1 MLLIQRIAHTSSIEH
16 TAFAV
21 ELAEANY
28 RFIGHNGKL
37 LPSLD
42 KVVAAQMKLLGVSTS
57 PNGAGGVIVRQGL
70 RISPIVIDIIIIT
83 RKLSSSIIN
92 TYIHTPLISLFT
104 LYYTLQQPQTPHDIL
119 TRHATNSKKHSF
131 F

>member
-16 TAFAV
+16 TAFVV

-57 PNGAGGVIVRQGL
+57 PNGVIVRQGL
-70 RISPIVIDIIIIT
+70 RISPIVIDIIGSC
-83 RKLSSSIIN
+83 LV
-92 TYIHTPLISLFT
+92 PL
-104 LYYTLQQPQTPHDIL
+104 
-119 TRHATNSKKHSF
+119 
-131 F
+131 

>member
-16 TAFAV
+16 TAFVV

-57 PNGAGGVIVRQGL
+57 PVLAG
-70 RISPIVIDIIIIT
+70 
-83 RKLSSSIIN
+83 SS
-92 TYIHTPLISLFT
+92 
-104 LYYTLQQPQTPHDIL
+104 
-119 TRHATNSKKHSF
+119 
-131 F
+131 

>member
-28 RFIGHNGKL
+28 QFIGHNGKL

-57 PNGAGGVIVRQGL
+57 LHLSNGAAG
-70 RISPIVIDIIIIT
+70 
-83 RKLSSSIIN
+83 SS
-92 TYIHTPLISLFT
+92 
-104 LYYTLQQPQTPHDIL
+104 
-119 TRHATNSKKHSF
+119 
-131 F
+131 

>member
-28 RFIGHNGKL
+28 KFIGHKGKL

-57 PNGAGGVIVRQGL
+57 LHLSNGDGGVIVRQGL

-83 RKLSSSIIN
+83 PKLSSSIIN
-92 TYIHTPLISLFT
+92 TYILH
-104 LYYTLQQPQTPHDIL
+104 
-119 TRHATNSKKHSF
+119 
-131 F
+131 